1 MKSPKMHDDVM
12 DAIAQKIIR
21 TGALVQAFDPV
32 TLKHQYTQPR
42 RSDMYQA
49 VCRLTKNNKLYHGPK
64 LSKEQLAIPTTY
76 EIRAF
81 LYGSQLIDRVND
93 PSSLVEEWRLTE
105 QGTEFFY
112 VYTKLLN
119 KQWKKGSQS
128 GKQRMGTL
136 TMMLLTMGFYAFYKM
151 TMWAIEG
158 AKTEVAKR
166 HALKQKKRK
175 RKR

>member
-49 VCRLTKNNKLYHGPK
+49 VCRLTKHDKLYHGPK

-76 EIRAF
+76 ETRAF
-81 LYGSQLIDRVND
+81 LYGSKLIDRVND

-119 KQWKKGSQS
+119 KQWKKGSQN
-128 GKQRMGTL
+128 GKQRIGTL
-136 TMMLLTMGFYAFYKM
+136 TMMLMTMGFFAFYKLAM
-151 TMWAIEG
+151 YGVEG
-158 AKTEVAKR
+158 VKTEVAKR
-166 HALKQKKRK
+166 HALKQMKR
-175 RKR
+175 RRRR

>member
-1 MKSPKMHDDVM
+1 MKSLKMHDDVM
-12 DAIAQKIIR
+12 DAIATKIIR
-21 TGALVQAFDPV
+21 TGALVEAFDPV

-64 LSKEQLAIPTTY
+64 LSKEQLSLPTTY

-81 LYGSQLIDRVND
+81 LYNNNLIDRHTPPDGN
-93 PSSLVEEWRLTE
+93 EQWRLTE

-119 KQWKKGSQS
+119 KQWKKGSQN
-128 GKQRMGTL
+128 GKQRISTL
-136 TMMLLTMGFYAFYKM
+136 TMMLMTMGFFAFYKLAM
-151 TMWAIEG
+151 YGVEG
-158 AKTEVAKR
+158 VKTEVAKR
-166 HALKQKKRK
+166 HALKQMKR
-175 RKR
+175 RRRR

>member
-128 GKQRMGTL
+128 GKQRIGTL
-136 TMMLLTMGFYAFYKM
+136 TMMLMTMGFFAFYKLAM
-151 TMWAIEG
+151 YGIEG
-158 AKTEVAKR
+158 VTTEVAKR
-166 HALKQKKRK
+166 HA
-175 RKR
+175 